1 MLMLLF
7 FFPLWEIL
15 SQHQLEVFI
24 IRFNNTVNKRINQLN
39 QISFPEENM
48 TNLILESKLQNQV
61 MPSYANKSGEVS
73 TLQEKKKRKISF
85 LSEVSLSLLFFFSL
99 RDSEKHAPPPSKHY
113 PHYIKI

>member
-1 MLMLLF
+1 M
-7 FFPLWEIL
+7 
-15 SQHQLEVFI
+15 
-24 IRFNNTVNKRINQLN
+24 NKRINQLN

-73 TLQEKKKRKISF
+73 TLQEKKKHKISF

-113 PHYIKI
+113 PHYIKIQQKTAMIALPSLVSVVN